1 MSEQKNPAK
10 QQDKHISRRD
20 FLGGAA
26 AAASAFTI
34 VPRHVLGGPGYI
46 PPSEKLNIAAVGIG
60 GMGKNNLSQV
70 KSENIVALCDVDDGF
85 AAPVYDKYPKAKR
98 YKDFRKMFEKQK
110 NIDAVIVATPDHTHA
125 IVAMMAIKA
134 GKHVYVQK
142 PLTHTVYEARKLTE
156 AAREAKVMTQMGN
169 QGRSGEGVRL
179 VCEWIWD
186 GAIGPVHEVHAWTN
200 RPTWPQGIDRPEGE
214 DPIPPGLDWDLW
226 LGPAPYRPYIGF
238 RFPFGRPEFKQYRNV
253 YHPHDWRGF
262 WDFGGGAIGD
272 LFCHI
277 VDSAFWSLR
286 LKYPTAVEASHS
298 SYMDGMLGKPETKDT
313 YPVASIIRFEFPA
326 RGDMPP
332 VKLIWHDG
340 GLKPPRPAELE
351 PGRTVQR
358 GMSIIFIGEKG
369 TLVAGETGDSPRLIP
384 ESKMRAYKLPR
395 KTIPRV
401 GQSEGGNKGHEM
413 DWVRACKDGKPACSN
428 FDESGPLT
436 EADLLGNVALRMAEQ
451 KLEWDGENM
460 KFTNNAEAN
469 KYLHK
474 EYRKGWTLDV

>member
-1 MSEQKNPAK
+1 
-10 QQDKHISRRD
+10 
-20 FLGGAA
+20 
-26 AAASAFTI
+26 
-34 VPRHVLGGPGYI
+34 
-46 PPSEKLNIAAVGIG
+46 
-60 GMGKNNLSQV
+60 
-70 KSENIVALCDVDDGF
+70 
-85 AAPVYDKYPKAKR
+85 
-98 YKDFRKMFEKQK
+98 
-110 NIDAVIVATPDHTHA
+110 
-125 IVAMMAIKA
+125 
-134 GKHVYVQK
+134 
-142 PLTHTVYEARKLTE
+142 
-156 AAREAKVMTQMGN
+156 
-169 QGRSGEGVRL
+169 
-179 VCEWIWD
+179 
-186 GAIGPVHEVHAWTN
+186 
-200 RPTWPQGIDRPEGE
+200 
-214 DPIPPGLDWDLW
+214 
-226 LGPAPYRPYIGF
+226 
-238 RFPFGRPEFKQYRNV
+238 V

-277 VDSAFWSLR
+277 VDSAFWSLK

-298 SYMDGMLGKPETKDT
+298 NYMDPMLGHPEIKDT

-384 ESKMRAYKLPR
+384 ESKMKAYKLPR

-401 GQSEGGNKGHEM
+401 GQGQDGDKGHEM

-436 EADLLGNVALRMAEQ
+436 EAALLGNVALRMTEQ